1 MIIVESPYH
10 PVVAEIRIFD
20 TLTGSSSSTWFNRP
34 PPPGGPC
41 RKDKPPDSRYLW
53 RLYRHGFFDQKG
65 IDDLCVVL

>member
-1 MIIVESPYH
+1 MMIIVESPYH

-41 RKDKPPDSRYLW
+41 RRDKPPRFS
-53 RLYRHGFFDQKG
+53 
-65 IDDLCVVL
+65 VLVDAVQTWIF